1 MKVLLV
7 EDEDAIAEPLA
18 EGLRREG
25 FDVERTA
32 TGSAALAAREP
43 DLVLLDIRLP
53 DVDGLTVCRQLRA
66 RSSVPIIMIT
76 AKGEEIDKVVGLEMG
91 ADDYLTKPFGF
102 RELLARIRAVTRRS
116 SEVHQPPTVTLG
128 ELAID
133 LPARTVT
140 LGNRE
145 LELTPKEFDLLAL
158 LARALRRRRVE
169 AADPR
174 RGLADDVVRKRE
186 DDRRPRRRPP
196 PQARRSG
203 VDRDGARRRAP
214 PPRPRVRRRLLATYL
229 ALALAVLAALEIPL
243 GITYARNQKTD
254 LENRIRLDALTI
266 ATLAEDGLER
276 NVATP
281 SPALTST
288 ATTYAKSPGGRVLVV
303 NDRGVTLLDTGSR
316 RGRTFASRPE
326 VASALRG
333 LTTSG
338 TRHSST
344 LAADL
349 MYVAVPVASSGKVHG
364 AVRVTYPTSAL
375 DRRVRRYWL
384 VLAAIAGVVLAVA
397 AVVGLRLSRTVTAPL
412 AELEE
417 ATNAA
422 GEGDLSARA
431 PVDAGPPEIRALA
444 ARFNEM
450 VARLEVLLQSQ
461 QEFVADASHQL
472 RTPLTALQLRL
483 ENLERDV
490 RPEGAGQLEGALA
503 EVVASRRA
511 RGRSPVARPRRR
523 S

>member
-1 MKVLLV
+1 
-7 EDEDAIAEPLA
+7 
-18 EGLRREG
+18 
-25 FDVERTA
+25 
-32 TGSAALAAREP
+32 
-43 DLVLLDIRLP
+43 
-53 DVDGLTVCRQLRA
+53 
-66 RSSVPIIMIT
+66 
-76 AKGEEIDKVVGLEMG
+76 
-91 ADDYLTKPFGF
+91 
-102 RELLARIRAVTRRS
+102 
-116 SEVHQPPTVTLG
+116 
-128 ELAID
+128 
-133 LPARTVT
+133 
-140 LGNRE
+140 
-145 LELTPKEFDLLAL
+145 
-158 LARALRRRRVE
+158 
-169 AADPR
+169 
-174 RGLADDVVRKRE
+174 
-186 DDRRPRRRPP
+186 
-196 PQARRSG
+196 
-203 VDRDGARRRAP
+203 
-214 PPRPRVRRRLLATYL
+214 
-229 ALALAVLAALEIPL
+229 VLAALEIPL

-281 SPALTST
+281 SPALAST

-450 VARLEVLLQSQ
+450 VARLEVLLRSQ

-483 ENLERDV
+483 ENLARDV

-503 EVVASRRA
+503 EVTRLGALVDGLLSLARADATEASPASVDLNEVVRGRFAAWAARAEAIDVALQLDVPVGLRAAATPGSLDQVLDNLLANALVASPQGGRVSVRATRVETFVELHVADEGPGLTQEQRA
-511 RGRSPVARPRRR
+511 RAFDRFWRGGRTSPGTGLGLAIAHRLVTADGGELELRDAPGGGLDAVIRLRA

>member
-1 MKVLLV
+1 
-7 EDEDAIAEPLA
+7 
-18 EGLRREG
+18 
-25 FDVERTA
+25 
-32 TGSAALAAREP
+32 
-43 DLVLLDIRLP
+43 
-53 DVDGLTVCRQLRA
+53 
-66 RSSVPIIMIT
+66 
-76 AKGEEIDKVVGLEMG
+76 
-91 ADDYLTKPFGF
+91 
-102 RELLARIRAVTRRS
+102 
-116 SEVHQPPTVTLG
+116 
-128 ELAID
+128 
-133 LPARTVT
+133 
-140 LGNRE
+140 
-145 LELTPKEFDLLAL
+145 
-158 LARALRRRRVE
+158 
-169 AADPR
+169 
-174 RGLADDVVRKRE
+174 
-186 DDRRPRRRPP
+186 
-196 PQARRSG
+196 
-203 VDRDGARRRAP
+203 
-214 PPRPRVRRRLLATYL
+214 
-229 ALALAVLAALEIPL
+229 VLAALEIPL

-276 NVATP
+276 DVATP

-450 VARLEVLLQSQ
+450 VARLEVLLRSQ

-483 ENLERDV
+483 ENLARDV

-503 EVVASRRA
+503 EVTRLGALVDGLLSLARADATEASPASVDLNEVVRGRFAAWAARAEAIDVALQLDVPVGLRAAATPGSLDQVLDNLLANALVASPQGGRVSVRATRVETFVELHVADEGPGLTQEQRA
-511 RGRSPVARPRRR
+511 RAFDRFWRGGRTSPGTGLGLAIAHRLVTADGGELELRDAPGGGLDAVIRLRA